1 MISLDPSLSVLV
13 HLHPP
18 TLPNYMKNS
27 LMRRVML
34 LPTSATFCSFFD
46 FLASIYWA
54 TYSAYCLRH
63 LKKRSND
70 SLSFLSRCM
79 NRQFISRSIR
89 PLLRKRG
96 VSSKAKTKSFS
107 SGKFTVFIIS
117 SSREKFER
125 EGAEAK
131 GLSRPQNA
139 KIAVRISVR

>member
-1 MISLDPSLSVLV
+1 
-13 HLHPP
+13 
-18 TLPNYMKNS
+18 
-27 LMRRVML
+27 
-34 LPTSATFCSFFD
+34 
-46 FLASIYWA
+46 
-54 TYSAYCLRH
+54 
-63 LKKRSND
+63 
-70 SLSFLSRCM
+70 M

-125 EGAEAK
+125 DGAEAK